1 MNTYMIDFLI
11 KTTRMMSL
19 DNKNNKL
26 IVEFIII
33 IQFILINSNNN

>member
-19 DNKNNKL
+19 GNKNNKL